1 VGLYEAGE
9 DRGAVVHLPHMTA
22 GKETTLREVGEMLTH
37 VVEHMATKEDVA
49 KLDTRIDDLRT
60 EMIDQFE
67 RADKQFRAT
76 HDRLR
81 DMAAEITVIHRRVER
96 LEELGASKW
105 IGSCRTQGLT
115 LTNSRSDGSI
125 MRWGR
130 VQISLLPWTGPTL
143 MSITRRRLCCRWSL
157 SLPHCRSA
165 SSCQMHALP
174 TRLRLQRRCIFRIFK
189 VQLRV
194 AGVVLQQQD
203 AERRG
208 HNTFFTPASR
218 ATAGSLWPRRYQVN
232 PPACVVLIER
242 DGFARQAG
250 TVENF
255 FEVRNVGLRPFV
267 NRQAA

>member
-1 VGLYEAGE
+1 
-9 DRGAVVHLPHMTA
+9 
-22 GKETTLREVGEMLTH
+22 
-37 VVEHMATKEDVA
+37 
-49 KLDTRIDDLRT
+49 
-60 EMIDQFE
+60 MIDQFE

-208 HNTFFTPASR
+208 HNTFSRPLVLPRQAHSGRAAIRSIHLRSSGRHRGKFLRGPQCRPPAVCQPASGR
-218 ATAGSLWPRRYQVN
+218 K
-232 PPACVVLIER
+232 
-242 DGFARQAG
+242 
-250 TVENF
+250 
-255 FEVRNVGLRPFV
+255 LR
-267 NRQAA
+267 